1 MLNDGV
7 VLVLQLVMHAVVLVK
22 QRVPTYAAVTSAE
35 MAPQEMESEERGE
48 RMRLWNL
55 DGSARGETEDE
66 GYGDE
71 QERSRTEMEQ
81 RSFQVAAGEFVVA
94 KVDLL
99 EALQRTKTEA
109 V

>member
-1 MLNDGV
+1 M
-7 VLVLQLVMHAVVLVK
+7 VMHAVVLVK
-22 QRVPTYAAVTSAE
+22 QRIPSYAAVTSAE

-48 RMRLWNL
+48 RMRSWNL
-55 DGSARGETEDE
+55 DGSARGEMDEEE

-99 EALQRTKTEA
+99 EALQRTKTEVA
-109 V
+109 